1 MAVIAIAN
9 LWSSPPDKSTML
21 RSMTS
26 TKSEGI
32 EEISKRKEK
41 EKRKKKKEKRKK
53 KKEKR
58 KKKKEKRKGLE
69 KSYQVP

>member
-1 MAVIAIAN
+1 
-9 LWSSPPDKSTML
+9 ML

-69 KSYQVP
+69 KSYQVPQPIVL